1 MVKVF
6 KGKVYEQL
14 YAYLEAR
21 YVIQTSVGLSCY
33 LFNCYWL
40 TPGHIEIGKINA
52 VIFLDLKKTFDTV
65 DHKIP
70 LFKINHCGIN
80 EDSLKWF
87 QLYFENRTQQCSVG
101 GSLSDS
107 LATSL
112 SVAVNGTRVKQVAS
126 AKSLGVKIDD
136 KLSWNYHFEKLTK
149 KIAFGIGAMKRVKT
163 CKRWQA
169 AHLNRR
175 ETFENLLHIA
185 PLRRTL
191 SGILQFKIWTMI

>member
-1 MVKVF
+1 M
-6 KGKVYEQL
+6 L
-14 YAYLEAR
+14 YN
-21 YVIQTSVGLSCY
+21 SCY

-40 TPGHIEIGKINA
+40 TPGYIEIGKINA

-70 LFKINHCGIN
+70 LFKMNHYGIN
-80 EDSLKWF
+80 ENSLKWF

-126 AKSLGVKIDD
+126 AKSLGVTIDD

-169 AHLNRR
+169 AHLHRR